1 MAGIPKVKITFDADL
16 DELKKG
22 VKSATT
28 EVQSFGDRA
37 AAFGKKAALAFAAA
51 GAAFTAF
58 AVSAVKA
65 AAQDQAAQQKLADTI
80 KATTN
85 ATALQIAGID
95 RYITKTSIAA
105 SVTDDEIRPALARLA
120 RSTGDVQESQDLL
133 ALALD
138 LSAASGK
145 SLEVTTNALAKANEG
160 SNTALKKLGLGLDE
174 NYLKTASNDQIV
186 KDLTATYGNF
196 SENQAK
202 TAEARF
208 RSMSIAINESKEA
221 IGAALLPVAE
231 KLATFVLETLI
242 PAIDGFIGGLTGN
255 EGLKDSLTESQKNMF
270 AWGERVRGL
279 IDTIVKFKDELLVVG
294 GVIAGIFIVSK
305 ISAGVA
311 ATIAVIKSLI
321 VAYNALKASAIVAGV
336 ASAFA
341 LNPLLGVGAVAL
353 AAGVLAGANALA
365 NNSDT
370 STDFGGGGFATSGA
384 PGAISGGGGTAG
396 GRTGGGGFTGGGL
409 GGGTSGGGG
418 GGGVSTPSGAT
429 SLVNLANR
437 LTDVSD
443 KFTDLQ
449 FLVDTGGISRSAGIS
464 QLNALTKEFRV
475 LENQA
480 NALTAKEAVGTF
492 DVGSFRR
499 GEAQSMVTINMGIVG
514 DPEGAARAVEQVFQD
529 SAARGGITSTV
540 AAFNYA
546 RDR

>member
-120 RSTGDVQESQDLL
+120 RSTGDVEKSQDLL

-255 EGLKDSLTESQKNMF
+255 DGLKDSLTESQKNMF

-294 GVIAGIFIVSK
+294 GVIAGIFVVSK

-321 VAYNALKASAIVAGV
+321 VAYNALKASSIVAGV

-365 NNSDT
+365 NSSNT
-370 STDFGGGGFATSGA
+370 STDFGGGGSNPIQSGSYLSDGSA
-384 PGAISGGGGTAG
+384 VRRGGGGGYIDNTPD
-396 GRTGGGGFTGGGL
+396 
-409 GGGTSGGGG
+409 GGGG
-418 GGGVSTPSGAT
+418 GGGGTTPIGAK
-429 SLVNLANR
+429 SLLDLADR
-437 LTDVSD
+437 LGNIKDE
-443 KFTDLQ
+443 FTDLT
-449 FLVDTGGISRSAGIS
+449 FLVETGGISKSAGQA

-480 NALTAKEAVGTF
+480 AALGATSSASTF

-499 GEAQSMVTINMGIVG
+499 GEAATMVTINMGVVG

-529 SAARGGITSTV
+529 SLARGGISSTV
-540 AAFNYA
+540 GAY
-546 RDR
+546 DR

>member
-22 VKSATT
+22 VKSATG
-28 EVQSFGDRA
+28 EVQSFGSRVTD
-37 AAFGKKAALAFAAA
+37 FGKKAALAFAAA

-65 AAQDQAAQQKLADTI
+65 AAEDQAAQKKLTDTI

-105 SVTDDEIRPALARLA
+105 AVTDDEIRPALSRLV
-120 RSTGDVQESQDLL
+120 RSTGDVQQSQDLL

-145 SLEVTTNALAKANEG
+145 SLETVTNALAKSHEG
-160 SNTALKKLGLGLDE
+160 SNIALKKLGLGLDE
-174 NYLKTASNDQIV
+174 NYLRTASNDEIV
-186 KDLTATYGNF
+186 KRLTATYGEF

-231 KLATFVLETLI
+231 RLATFVLETLI

-255 EGLKDSLTESQKNMF
+255 ESLKDSLTESQKNMF

-279 IDTIVKFKDELLVVG
+279 IKTIVDFKDELLVVG
-294 GVIAGIFIVSK
+294 AVIASIFVASK
-305 ISAGVA
+305 ISAGVT
-311 ATIAVIKSLI
+311 ATIALIKSLI
-321 VAYNALKASAIVAGV
+321 VAYNALKASSIVAGV

-370 STDFGGGGFATSGA
+370 STDFGGGASGGVPDGIRPRTST
-384 PGAISGGGGTAG
+384 GGGGG
-396 GRTGGGGFTGGGL
+396 TGGGGFTAGGL
-409 GGGTSGGGG
+409 SGGATGSGSGG
-418 GGGVSTPSGAT
+418 STPTGAT
-429 SLVNLANR
+429 NLNNLVTR
-437 LTDVSD
+437 LTGISD
-443 KFTDLQ
+443 KFTELQ
-449 FLVDTGGISRSAGIS
+449 FLVDTGGISRSAGQA

-475 LENQA
+475 LEKQA
-480 NALTAKEAVGTF
+480 NAVTAPASTGQF
-492 DVGSFRR
+492 NVGS
-499 GEAQSMVTINMGIVG
+499 GNYGGMAGGVTINMGIVG
-514 DPEGAARAVEQVFQD
+514 DPEGAARAVEQVFVD
-529 SAARGGITSTV
+529 SAARGGISSTV
-540 AAFNYA
+540 GAFS
-546 RDR
+546 RL

>member
-22 VKSATT
+22 VKSATG
-28 EVQSFGDRA
+28 EVESFGSRVTD
-37 AAFGKKAALAFAAA
+37 FGKKAALAFAAA

-95 RYITKTSIAA
+95 RYVTKTSIAA

-120 RSTGDVQESQDLL
+120 RSTGDVKESQDLL

-145 SLEVTTNALAKANEG
+145 SLEVTSNALAKANEG

-270 AWGERVRGL
+270 AWGEKVRGL
-279 IDTIVKFKDELLVVG
+279 IKIIVDFKDELLVVG
-294 GVIAGIFIVSK
+294 GVIAGIFVASK
-305 ISAGVA
+305 IAAGVT

-321 VAYNALKASAIVAGV
+321 VAYNALKASSIVAGV

-365 NNSDT
+365 NSSDT
-370 STDFGGGGFATSGA
+370 STDFGGGG
-384 PGAISGGGGTAG
+384 GGGGG
-396 GRTGGGGFTGGGL
+396 SNPIQSGSYLNSGVP
-409 GGGTSGGGG
+409 SGGGG
-418 GGGVSTPSGAT
+418 GGGGFAGNGLSGGGGGGGSSVMTPTGAT
-429 SLVNLANR
+429 SLNNLVTR
-437 LTDVSD
+437 LTGISD
-443 KFTDLQ
+443 QFTELQ
-449 FLVDTGGISRSAGIS
+449 FLVNTGGISKSAGTA

-480 NALTAKEAVGTF
+480 AALGATPSISGF

-514 DPEGAARAVEQVFQD
+514 DPEGAARAVEQVFVD
-529 SAARGGITSTV
+529 SAARGGISSTV
-540 AAFNYA
+540 GAFS
-546 RDR
+546 RL

>member
-1 MAGIPKVKITFDADL
+1 MAGIPKVKVTFDADL

-22 VKSATT
+22 VKSATG
-28 EVQSFGDRA
+28 EVQSFGDRVGD
-37 AAFGKKAALAFAAA
+37 FGKKAALAFAVA
-51 GAAFTAF
+51 GAAVTAF

-80 KATTN
+80 KATTD
-85 ATALQIAGID
+85 ATAQQIAGID

-105 SVTDDEIRPALARLA
+105 SVTDDQIRPALARLA

-145 SLEVTTNALAKANEG
+145 SLEVTSNALAKANEG
-160 SNTALKKLGLGLDE
+160 SNTALKKLGLGLDD

-208 RSMSIAINESKEA
+208 RSMSIAIDESKEA

-255 EGLKDSLTESQKNMF
+255 EGLKSSLTESQKNMYE
-270 AWGERVRGL
+270 WGERVRGL
-279 IDTIVKFKDELLVVG
+279 IRTIVEFKDELLVVG
-294 GVIAGIFIVSK
+294 GVIAAVFVASK
-305 ISAGVA
+305 ISAGVT
-311 ATIAVIKSLI
+311 ATIALIKSLI
-321 VAYNALKASAIVAGV
+321 VAYNALKASSIVAGV

-365 NNSDT
+365 NSSDT
-370 STDFGGGGFATSGA
+370 STDFGGGGMNPIQSGTYLSGSA
-384 PGAISGGGGTAG
+384 GGGGG
-396 GRTGGGGFTGGGL
+396 VGGGGF
-409 GGGTSGGGG
+409 GGGG
-418 GGGVSTPSGAT
+418 GGGTGGGGSSVMTPSGAT
-429 SLVNLANR
+429 SLQNLVSR
-437 LTDVSD
+437 LTGISD
-443 KFTDLQ
+443 KFTELQ
-449 FLVDTGGISRSAGIS
+449 FLINTGGISKSAGRS
-464 QLNALTKEFRV
+464 QLSALTKEFNV
-475 LENQA
+475 LQSQA
-480 NALTAKEAVGTF
+480 EALGATPAGASF

-499 GEAQSMVTINMGIVG
+499 GEAATMVTINMGVVG

-529 SAARGGITSTV
+529 SLARGGISSTV
-540 AAFNYA
+540 GAY
-546 RDR
+546 DR

>member
-22 VKSATT
+22 VKSATG
-28 EVQSFGDRA
+28 EVQSFGSRVAD
-37 AAFGKKAALAFAAA
+37 FGKKAALAFAAA

-65 AAQDQAAQQKLADTI
+65 AAEDQAAQKKLTDTI

-95 RYITKTSIAA
+95 RYITQTSIAA
-105 SVTDDEIRPALARLA
+105 AVTDDEIRPALSRLV

-145 SLEVTTNALAKANEG
+145 SLETVTNALAKSHEG
-160 SNTALKKLGLGLDE
+160 SNIALKKLGLGLDE
-174 NYLKTASNDQIV
+174 NYLRTASNDEIV
-186 KDLTATYGNF
+186 KRLTATYGEF

-231 KLATFVLETLI
+231 RLATFVLETLI

-279 IDTIVKFKDELLVVG
+279 IKTIVDFKDELLIVG
-294 GVIAGIFIVSK
+294 GVIATIFVASK

-321 VAYNALKASAIVAGV
+321 VAYNALKASSIVAGV

-365 NNSDT
+365 RSGDT
-370 STDFGGGGFATSGA
+370 STDFSSGEFATTGA
-384 PGAISGGGGTAG
+384 PPAISGSRRGIGGADIGGAG
-396 GRTGGGGFTGGGL
+396 TGGGL
-409 GGGTSGGGG
+409 SGGATGSGSGG
-418 GGGVSTPSGAT
+418 STPIGAT
-429 SLVNLANR
+429 NLNNLVSR
-437 LTDVSD
+437 LTSISD
-443 KFTDLQ
+443 EFTDLQ
-449 FLVDTGGISRSAGIS
+449 FLVSTGGISKSAGQA

-475 LENQA
+475 LERQA
-480 NALTAKEAVGTF
+480 NAVTAPSSTGQF
-492 DVGSFRR
+492 NVGS
-499 GEAQSMVTINMGIVG
+499 GNYGGMAGNVTINMGIVG
-514 DPEGAARAVEQVFQD
+514 DPEGAARAVEQIFQD
-529 SAARGGITSTV
+529 SLARGGITSTV
-540 AAFNYA
+540 GAY
-546 RDR
+546 DR

>member
-22 VKSATT
+22 VKSATG
-28 EVQSFGDRA
+28 EVQSFGDRVTD
-37 AAFGKKAALAFAAA
+37 FGKKAALAFAAA

-85 ATALQIAGID
+85 ATAQQIAGID
-95 RYITKTSIAA
+95 RYVTKTSIAA
-105 SVTDDEIRPALARLA
+105 AVTDDEIRPALARLA
-120 RSTGDVQESQDLL
+120 RSTGDVQEAQDLL
-133 ALALD
+133 SLALD

-145 SLEVTTNALAKANEG
+145 SLETTTNALAKANEG

-196 SENQAK
+196 AENQAK

-231 KLATFVLETLI
+231 KLATFVLETLV
-242 PAIDGFIGGLTGN
+242 PAIDAFIGGLTGN
-255 EGLKDSLTESQKNMF
+255 DSLKDSLAESQKNMY

-279 IDTIVKFKDELLVVG
+279 IDTIVKFKDELLVIG
-294 GVIAGIFIVSK
+294 GVIASVFVASK
-305 ISAGVA
+305 IAAGVA
-311 ATIAVIKSLI
+311 ATIALIKTLI
-321 VAYNALKASAIVAGV
+321 TAYNALKASSIVAGV

-365 NNSDT
+365 NSSDT
-370 STDFGGGGFATSGA
+370 STDFGGGGGSNPIQSGTYLNS
-384 PGAISGGGGTAG
+384 GGSMSGGG
-396 GRTGGGGFTGGGL
+396 TGGGGFSS
-409 GGGTSGGGG
+409 GGGTGGGG
-418 GGGVSTPSGAT
+418 GSSIATPTGAT
-429 SLVNLANR
+429 SAKNLVDR
-437 LTDVSD
+437 LTDISG
-443 KFTDLQ
+443 KFSDLQ
-449 FLVDTGGISRSAGIS
+449 FLVNTGGISKSAGTA

-475 LENQA
+475 LEKQA
-480 NALTAKEAVGTF
+480 NALTATSAPMGTS
-492 DVGSFRR
+492 DAASRSGQAYAASN
-499 GEAQSMVTINMGIVG
+499 VTINMGVVG

-529 SAARGGITSTV
+529 SLARGGISSTV
-540 AAFNYA
+540 GAY
-546 RDR
+546 DR

>member
-95 RYITKTSIAA
+95 RYVTKTSIAA
-105 SVTDDEIRPALARLA
+105 SVTDDQIRPALARLA
-120 RSTGDVQESQDLL
+120 RSTGDVEESQDLL

-145 SLEVTTNALAKANEG
+145 SLETVTNALAKSHEG

-174 NYLKTASNDQIV
+174 NYLKTASNEQIV
-186 KDLTATYGNF
+186 KDLTKTYGNF

-409 GGGTSGGGG
+409 GGVTAGGGG

-480 NALTAKEAVGTF
+480 NALTAKEAAGTF

-499 GEAQSMVTINMGIVG
+499 GEAATMVTINMGVVG

-529 SAARGGITSTV
+529 SLARGGISSTV
-540 AAFNYA
+540 GAY
-546 RDR
+546 DR

>member
-22 VKSATT
+22 VKSATG
-28 EVQSFGDRA
+28 EVQSFGSRVAD
-37 AAFGKKAALAFAAA
+37 FGKKAALAFAAA

-65 AAQDQAAQQKLADTI
+65 AAEDQAAQKKLTDTI

-105 SVTDDEIRPALARLA
+105 AVTDDEIRPALSRLV
-120 RSTGDVQESQDLL
+120 RSTGDVQQSQDLL

-145 SLEVTTNALAKANEG
+145 SLETVTNALAKSHEG
-160 SNTALKKLGLGLDE
+160 SNIALKKLGLGLDE
-174 NYLKTASNDQIV
+174 NYLRTASNDEIV
-186 KDLTATYGNF
+186 KRLTATYGEF

-255 EGLKDSLTESQKNMF
+255 ESLKDSLTESQKNMF
-270 AWGERVRGL
+270 AWGEKVRGL
-279 IDTIVKFKDELLVVG
+279 IKIIVDFKDELLVVG
-294 GVIAGIFIVSK
+294 GIIAGIFVVSK

-370 STDFGGGGFATSGA
+370 STDFGGGA
-384 PGAISGGGGTAG
+384 SGGTPDGIRPRTSTGGGSTGGSGFTAG
-396 GRTGGGGFTGGGL
+396 GLSGGA
-409 GGGTSGGGG
+409 TSGGGG
-418 GGGVSTPSGAT
+418 STGSTPTGAT
-429 SLVNLANR
+429 NLNNLVTR
-437 LTDVSD
+437 LTSISD

-449 FLVDTGGISRSAGIS
+449 FLVDTGGISRSAGQA

-475 LENQA
+475 LEKQA
-480 NALTAKEAVGTF
+480 NAVTAPASTGQF
-492 DVGSFRR
+492 NVGS
-499 GEAQSMVTINMGIVG
+499 GNYGGMAGNVTINMGIVG
-514 DPEGAARAVEQVFQD
+514 DPEGAARAVEQVFVD
-529 SAARGGITSTV
+529 SAARGGISSTV
-540 AAFNYA
+540 GAFS
-546 RDR
+546 RL

>member
-22 VKSATT
+22 VKSATG
-28 EVQSFGDRA
+28 EVQSFGSRVAD
-37 AAFGKKAALAFAAA
+37 FGKKAALAFAVA
-51 GAAFTAF
+51 GAAVTAF

-80 KATTN
+80 KATTD
-85 ATALQIAGID
+85 ATAQQIAGID
-95 RYITKTSIAA
+95 RYITKTSIASA
-105 SVTDDEIRPALARLA
+105 VTDDEIRPALARLA

-145 SLEVTTNALAKANEG
+145 SLETVTNALAKSHEG

-196 SENQAK
+196 SENQAA

-208 RSMSIAINESKEA
+208 RSMSIAIEESKEA

-255 EGLKDSLTESQKNMF
+255 AGLKSSLTESQKNMF
-270 AWGERVRGL
+270 EWGERVRGL
-279 IDTIVKFKDELLVVG
+279 IKTIVDFKDELLVVG
-294 GVIAGIFIVSK
+294 GVIAAVFVASK
-305 ISAGVA
+305 ISAGVT
-311 ATIAVIKSLI
+311 ATIALIKSLI
-321 VAYNALKASAIVAGV
+321 VAYNALKASSIVAGV

-365 NNSDT
+365 NSSDT

-384 PGAISGGGGTAG
+384 PGAISGGGGSRVSG
-396 GRTGGGGFTGGGL
+396 GGGTGGGGFTSGGTGGG
-409 GGGTSGGGG
+409 SS
-418 GGGVSTPSGAT
+418 VITPTGAT
-429 SLVNLANR
+429 SLNNLVSR
-437 LTDVSD
+437 LTDIQSKFSD
-443 KFTDLQ
+443 LT
-449 FLVDTGGISRSAGIS
+449 FLVETGGISRSAGQA
-464 QLNALTKEFRV
+464 QLNALTKEFNV
-475 LENQA
+475 LQSQA
-480 NALTAKEAVGTF
+480 DALTGTGGQGTF
-492 DVGSFRR
+492 NPGSFRR
-499 GEAQSMVTINMGIVG
+499 GEAATMITVNMGVVG

-529 SAARGGITSTV
+529 SLARGGISSTV
-540 AAFNYA
+540 GAY
-546 RDR
+546 DR

>member
-120 RSTGDVQESQDLL
+120 RSTGDVEKSQDLL
-133 ALALD
+133 SLALD

-255 EGLKDSLTESQKNMF
+255 DGLKDSLTESQKNMF

-294 GVIAGIFIVSK
+294 GIIAGIFVVSK

-370 STDFGGGGFATSGA
+370 STDFGGGGG
-384 PGAISGGGGTAG
+384 GSGGVPDGIRPRTSTGGG
-396 GRTGGGGFTGGGL
+396 STGGGGFTGGGL

-418 GGGVSTPSGAT
+418 GVSTPTGAT
-429 SLVNLANR
+429 SLVNLAKR
-437 LTDVSD
+437 LTDISD
-443 KFTDLQ
+443 EFTELQ
-449 FLVDTGGISRSAGIS
+449 FLVSTGGISKSAGAA

-480 NALTAKEAVGTF
+480 NALTATEAKGTF

-499 GEAQSMVTINMGIVG
+499 GEAATMVTINMGVVG

-529 SAARGGITSTV
+529 SLARGGISSTV
-540 AAFNYA
+540 GAY
-546 RDR
+546 DR

>member
-22 VKSATT
+22 VKSATG
-28 EVQSFGDRA
+28 EVQSFGDRVGD
-37 AAFGKKAALAFAAA
+37 FGKKAALAFAVA
-51 GAAFTAF
+51 GAAVTAF

-65 AAQDQAAQQKLADTI
+65 AAQDEAAQKKLTDTI
-80 KATTN
+80 KATTD
-85 ATALQIAGID
+85 ATAQQIAGID
-95 RYITKTSIAA
+95 RYVTKTSIAA
-105 SVTDDEIRPALARLA
+105 AVTDDQIRPALARLA

-145 SLEVTTNALAKANEG
+145 SLEVTTNALAKSHEG

-208 RSMSIAINESKEA
+208 RSMSIAIQESKEA

-231 KLATFVLETLI
+231 RLATFVLETLI
-242 PAIDGFIGGLTGN
+242 PAIDGFIGGLTGDS
-255 EGLKDSLTESQKNMF
+255 GLKSSLTESQKNMYE
-270 AWGERVRGL
+270 WGERVRGL
-279 IDTIVKFKDELLVVG
+279 IKTIVEFKDELLVVG
-294 GVIAGIFIVSK
+294 GVIAAVFVASK
-305 ISAGVA
+305 ISAGVT
-311 ATIAVIKSLI
+311 ATIALIKSLI
-321 VAYNALKASAIVAGV
+321 VAYNALKASSIVAGV

-365 NNSDT
+365 NSSDT
-370 STDFGGGGFATSGA
+370 STDFGGSGFATSGA
-384 PGAISGGGGTAG
+384 PGAISGGGGSRGTG
-396 GRTGGGGFTGGGL
+396 GGGTGGGGFTSGGTGGG
-409 GGGTSGGGG
+409 SS
-418 GGGVSTPSGAT
+418 VITPTGAT
-429 SLVNLANR
+429 SLNNLVSR
-437 LTDVSD
+437 LTDIQSKFSD
-443 KFTDLQ
+443 LT
-449 FLVDTGGISRSAGIS
+449 FLVNTGGISRSAGTA
-464 QLNALTKEFRV
+464 QLNALTKEFNV
-475 LENQA
+475 LQSQA
-480 NALTAKEAVGTF
+480 DALTGAGAQGTF

-499 GEAQSMVTINMGIVG
+499 GEAATMITVNMGIVG

-529 SAARGGITSTV
+529 SLARGGISSTV
-540 AAFNYA
+540 GAY
-546 RDR
+546 DR

>member
-22 VKSATT
+22 VKSATG
-28 EVQSFGDRA
+28 EVKSFGDRVGD
-37 AAFGKKAALAFAAA
+37 FGKKAALAFAAA
-51 GAAFTAF
+51 GAAVTAF

-80 KATTN
+80 KATTD
-85 ATALQIAGID
+85 ATAQQIAGID

-105 SVTDDEIRPALARLA
+105 SVTDDQIRPALARLA

-145 SLEVTTNALAKANEG
+145 SLEVTSNALAKANEG

-208 RSMSIAINESKEA
+208 RSMSIAIQESKEA

-255 EGLKDSLTESQKNMF
+255 EGLKSSLTESQKNMYE
-270 AWGERVRGL
+270 WGERVRGL
-279 IDTIVKFKDELLVVG
+279 IKTIIDFKEELLVVG
-294 GVIAGIFIVSK
+294 GVIAAVFVASK
-305 ISAGVA
+305 ISAGVT

-365 NNSDT
+365 RSGDT
-370 STDFGGGGFATSGA
+370 STDFGGGGSNPIQSGTYL
-384 PGAISGGGGTAG
+384 SGSA
-396 GRTGGGGFTGGGL
+396 
-409 GGGTSGGGG
+409 GG
-418 GGGVSTPSGAT
+418 GGGVGGGRFGGGGAGGTGGGGSSGVMTPSGAT
-429 SLVNLANR
+429 SLQNLVSR
-437 LTDVSD
+437 LTGISD
-443 KFTDLQ
+443 KFTELQ
-449 FLVDTGGISRSAGIS
+449 FLVDTGGISKSAGIA
-464 QLNALTKEFRV
+464 QLNSLTKEFNV
-475 LENQA
+475 LQSQA
-480 NALTAKEAVGTF
+480 EALGATPSGSSF

-499 GEAQSMVTINMGIVG
+499 GEAATMVTINMGVVG

-529 SAARGGITSTV
+529 SLARGGISSTV
-540 AAFNYA
+540 GAY
-546 RDR
+546 DR

>member
-80 KATTN
+80 KATTD
-85 ATALQIAGID
+85 ATAQQIAGID

-105 SVTDDEIRPALARLA
+105 AVTDDQIRPALARLA
-120 RSTGDVQESQDLL
+120 RSTGDVQEAQDLL
-133 ALALD
+133 SLALD

-145 SLEVTTNALAKANEG
+145 SLETTTNALAKANEG

-231 KLATFVLETLI
+231 KLATFVLETLV
-242 PAIDGFIGGLTGN
+242 PAIDAFIGGLTGN
-255 EGLKDSLTESQKNMF
+255 DGLKDSLTESQKNMF
-270 AWGERVRGL
+270 AWGEKVRGL

-294 GVIAGIFIVSK
+294 GVIAGIFVVSK
-305 ISAGVA
+305 SSAGVA
-311 ATIAVIKSLI
+311 ATIAVIKSLN
-321 VAYNALKASAIVAGV
+321 VAYNALKASSIVAGV

-353 AAGVLAGANALA
+353 AAGVLSGANALA
-365 NNSDT
+365 NSSDT
-370 STDFGGGGFATSGA
+370 STDFG
-384 PGAISGGGGTAG
+384 AG
-396 GRTGGGGFTGGGL
+396 GSLGVPDGIRPRTGGGGTGGGAF
-409 GGGTSGGGG
+409 GGGG
-418 GGGVSTPSGAT
+418 GTGGGAFGGGGGTGGSTPTGAT
-429 SLVNLANR
+429 DVKNLFDR
-437 LTDVSD
+437 LTNVTD
-443 KFTDLQ
+443 KFSELQ
-449 FLVDTGGISRSAGIS
+449 FLVDTGGISKSAGAA

-480 NALTAKEAVGTF
+480 NALTGTPSSSAF

-499 GEAQSMVTINMGIVG
+499 GEAATMVTINMGIVG

-529 SAARGGITSTV
+529 SLARGGISSTV
-540 AAFNYA
+540 GAY
-546 RDR
+546 DR

>member
-22 VKSATT
+22 VKSATG
-28 EVQSFGDRA
+28 EVQSFGSRVTD
-37 AAFGKKAALAFAAA
+37 FGKKAALAFAAA

-65 AAQDQAAQQKLADTI
+65 AAEDQAAQKKLTDTI

-105 SVTDDEIRPALARLA
+105 AVTDDEIRPALSRLV
-120 RSTGDVQESQDLL
+120 RSTGDVEQSQDLL

-145 SLEVTTNALAKANEG
+145 SLETVTNALAKSHEG
-160 SNTALKKLGLGLDE
+160 SNIALKKLGLGLDE
-174 NYLKTASNDQIV
+174 NYLRTASNDEIV
-186 KDLTATYGNF
+186 KRLTATYGEF

-231 KLATFVLETLI
+231 RLATFVLETLI

-255 EGLKDSLTESQKNMF
+255 EGLKNSLTESQKNMF
-270 AWGERVRGL
+270 EWGERVRSL
-279 IDTIVKFKDELLVVG
+279 IKTIVNFKDELLVVG
-294 GVIAGIFIVSK
+294 GIIAGIFVVSK

-365 NNSDT
+365 RSGDT
-370 STDFGGGGFATSGA
+370 STDFSSGEFATTGA
-384 PGAISGGGGTAG
+384 PPAISGGGRGIG
-396 GRTGGGGFTGGGL
+396 GRGIGGADIGGGL
-409 GGGTSGGGG
+409 SGGATGSGSGG
-418 GGGVSTPSGAT
+418 STPTGAT
-429 SLVNLANR
+429 NLNNLVTR
-437 LTDVSD
+437 LTSISD

-449 FLVDTGGISRSAGIS
+449 FLVDTGGISRSAGQA

-475 LENQA
+475 LERQA
-480 NALTAKEAVGTF
+480 NAVTAPSSTGQF
-492 DVGSFRR
+492 NVGS
-499 GEAQSMVTINMGIVG
+499 GNYGGMAGNVTINMGIVG
-514 DPEGAARAVEQVFQD
+514 DPEGAARAVEQIFQD
-529 SAARGGITSTV
+529 SLARGGITSTV
-540 AAFNYA
+540 GAY
-546 RDR
+546 DR

>member
-105 SVTDDEIRPALARLA
+105 AVTDDEIRPALSRLV

-145 SLEVTTNALAKANEG
+145 SLETVTNALSKSHEG

-174 NYLKTASNDQIV
+174 NYLKTASNEQIV
-186 KDLTATYGNF
+186 KDLTKTYGNF

-370 STDFGGGGFATSGA
+370 STEFGGGG
-384 PGAISGGGGTAG
+384 GGGGVPDGIRPRTSTG
-396 GRTGGGGFTGGGL
+396 GGSTGGGGFTGSGL
-409 GGGTSGGGG
+409 GG

-464 QLNALTKEFRV
+464 QLNALTKEFRI

>member
-22 VKSATT
+22 VKSATG
-28 EVQSFGDRA
+28 EVQSFGSRVAD
-37 AAFGKKAALAFAAA
+37 FGKKAALAFAVA
-51 GAAFTAF
+51 GAAVTAF

-65 AAQDQAAQQKLADTI
+65 AAQDQAAQKKLTDTI
-80 KATTN
+80 KATTD
-85 ATALQIAGID
+85 ATAQQIAGID
-95 RYITKTSIAA
+95 RYVTKTSIAA
-105 SVTDDEIRPALARLA
+105 AVTDDQIRPALARLA

-145 SLEVTTNALAKANEG
+145 SLEVTTNALAKSHEG

-186 KDLTATYGNF
+186 KDLTKTYGNF

-208 RSMSIAINESKEA
+208 RSMSIAIQESKEA

-255 EGLKDSLTESQKNMF
+255 AGLKSSLTESQKNMYE
-270 AWGERVRGL
+270 WGERVRSL
-279 IDTIVKFKDELLVVG
+279 IKTIVDFKEELLVVG
-294 GVIAGIFIVSK
+294 AVIAGIFVASK
-305 ISAGVA
+305 IAAGVT
-311 ATIAVIKSLI
+311 ATIALIKSLI
-321 VAYNALKASAIVAGV
+321 VAYNALKASSIVAGV

-365 NNSDT
+365 NSSDT
-370 STDFGGGGFATSGA
+370 STDFGGGGSNPIQSGTYLSGSA
-384 PGAISGGGGTAG
+384 GGGGV
-396 GRTGGGGFTGGGL
+396 GGGGF
-409 GGGTSGGGG
+409 GGGG
-418 GGGVSTPSGAT
+418 GGGGGGGTGVMTPSGAT
-429 SLVNLANR
+429 SLNNLVSR
-437 LTDVSD
+437 LTGISD
-443 KFTDLQ
+443 KFTELQ
-449 FLVDTGGISRSAGIS
+449 FLVDTGGISKSAGRA
-464 QLNALTKEFRV
+464 QLSALTKEFNV
-475 LENQA
+475 LQSQA
-480 NALTAKEAVGTF
+480 EALGATPDTGSF
-492 DVGSFRR
+492 NVGSFRR
-499 GEAQSMVTINMGIVG
+499 GEAATMITVNMGVVG

-529 SAARGGITSTV
+529 SLARGGISSTV
-540 AAFNYA
+540 GAY
-546 RDR
+546 DR